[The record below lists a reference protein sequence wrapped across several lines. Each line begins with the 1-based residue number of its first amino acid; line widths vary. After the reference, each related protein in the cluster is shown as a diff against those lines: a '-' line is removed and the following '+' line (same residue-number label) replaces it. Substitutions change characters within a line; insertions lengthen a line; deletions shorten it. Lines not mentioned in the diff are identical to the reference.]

1 MVGYAPCGGMGLFK
15 GPKMRFGFGKNW
27 NRFLSVLNEER
38 IKTAEQSLMEMFE
51 TENFEEKSF
60 LDIGSGSGLFSLAA
74 RRMGARVF
82 SFDFDPDS
90 VSCTVELKRRYF
102 PDDPNWRVERGS
114 VLDQAYL
121 KSLGTF
127 DLVYSWGVLHHTGAM
142 WPALENVLIPLKPK
156 GQLYIALYN
165 DQGFASRFWTRI
177 KKTYN
182 QSPVPIRWVI
192 LLMSFIRLWGPT
204 MAKDLLRAKPFHSW
218 RNYDG
223 LRGMSPWVDLV
234 DWVGGYPFETAGPE
248 VVVRF
253 YQEKGLRSKKM
264 KTCGQGR
271 GCNEFVFIR

>member
-27 NRFLSVLNEER
+27 SRFLSVLTEER

-51 TENFEEKSF
+51 TENFDEKTF

-74 RRMGARVF
+74 RRIGASVY

-90 VSCTVELKRRYF
+90 VACTLELKRRYF
-102 PDDPNWRVERGS
+102 PDDPNWQVEKGS
-114 VLDQAYL
+114 VLDQGYL

-142 WPALENVLIPLKPK
+142 WPAMENVLTSLKSN

-165 DQGFASRFWTRI
+165 DQGFASRFWTQI

-192 LLMSFIRLWGPT
+192 LLMCFIRLWGPT

-234 DWVGGYPFETAGPE
+234 DWVGGYPFETARPE
-248 VVVRF
+248 AVILF
-253 YQEKGLRSKKM
+253 YQEKGLRSKKV

-271 GCNEFVFIR
+271 GCNEYVFIC